1 MVKTTNQLL
10 YWNMIWEHTGWDGNG
25 STLQLSAVSP
35 RYPFKS
41 DGLSGEKKNHAAIHV
56 ICFT

>member
-1 MVKTTNQLL
+1 
-10 YWNMIWEHTGWDGNG
+10 MIWEHTGWDGNG
-25 STLQLSAVSP
+25 STLQLSAVTP

-41 DGLSGEKKNHAAIHV
+41 DGLSGEKKNHAAINV